1 MIELIPSYT
10 KIIDK
15 KFSIN
20 DLRPIKINDLL
31 GRAPSNPKKS
41 LLIKSI
47 RDKCILVTG
56 SGGSIGSEICKQVIK
71 LKPKKLILLD
81 SNEFSLYNIQEYLK
95 QKNKKIEIISI
106 LSSLED
112 LAQLE
117 NLFKTHKFNTIYHAA
132 AYKHVNLVENNVI
145 ESLKNNILSTYNLLN
160 ITTKFKVQNFSFIST
175 DKAVNPTSIMG
186 LTKKFSELICQAY
199 SQSDTR
205 VSIVRFGNVLGSSG
219 SVIPK
224 FEQQIK
230 KGGPVTVTDP
240 NVSRYFMLISE
251 AAQLVLQTTSL
262 STGKEIFVLDMGEP
276 IKIID
281 LAILL
286 IRLYGYKPVITNK
299 QLTENSDH
307 IRIEFTSLNKE
318 EKLNEELFNEKEFYK
333 TTHARI
339 LYEKIKNIPEKKIH
353 MVVKNLKALNS
364 KYDEK
369 KALIFLK
376 KSLKDIEKIY

>member
-230 KGGPVTVTDP
+230 K
-240 NVSRYFMLISE
+240 E
-251 AAQLVLQTTSL
+251 VLSQRQ
-262 STGKEIFVLDMGEP
+262 
-276 IKIID
+276 
-281 LAILL
+281 IL
-286 IRLYGYKPVITNK
+286 KF
-299 QLTENSDH
+299 QD
-307 IRIEFTSLNKE
+307 
-318 EKLNEELFNEKEFYK
+318 
-333 TTHARI
+333 I
-339 LYEKIKNIPEKKIH
+339 LC
-353 MVVKNLKALNS
+353 
-364 KYDEK
+364 
-369 KALIFLK
+369 
-376 KSLKDIEKIY
+376 